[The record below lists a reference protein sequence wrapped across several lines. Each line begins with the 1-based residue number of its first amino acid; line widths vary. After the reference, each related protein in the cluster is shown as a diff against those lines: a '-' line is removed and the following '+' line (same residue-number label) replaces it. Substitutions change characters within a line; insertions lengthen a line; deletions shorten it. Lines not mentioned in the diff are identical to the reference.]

1 MILFRIFKNMFQ
13 HGFRLSVSLDGVIH
27 IIWLDQRQ
35 AHISNL
41 ASLKNL
47 PDRVVGLQLSP
58 LLLLSSFACT
68 FFTRAVVEKTHSYS
82 TFSVSFLL
90 KLVI

>member
-1 MILFRIFKNMFQ
+1 MILFRIFKNMLQ
-13 HGFRLSVSLDGVIH
+13 HVFRLSVSLDSVVH

-35 AHISNL
+35 AHISYL
-41 ASLKNL
+41 GTFKDL
-47 PDRVVGLQLSP
+47 PNRVVGLQLSP